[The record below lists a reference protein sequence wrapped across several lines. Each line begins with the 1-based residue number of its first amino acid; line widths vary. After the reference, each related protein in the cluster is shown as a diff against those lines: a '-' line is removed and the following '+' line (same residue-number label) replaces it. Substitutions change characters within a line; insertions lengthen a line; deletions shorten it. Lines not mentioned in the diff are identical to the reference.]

1 MQGKNATGLHAE
13 LIEVLAP
20 LRRYC
25 YSLTGNPHDA
35 DDLLQGTLE
44 RLLERGAP
52 GDADIHKW
60 AFRVCRNKWID
71 EMRSRNVRAAQD
83 IDEMPDAAVFDGVAA
98 VESQIELSQAE
109 KAIASL
115 PPEFREVLMLVAVEG
130 MKYKEAAELI
140 SIPVGTVMSR
150 LARARHQLAEYSA
163 SGGDDGVHG
172 ASAKVVPIKRGGK

>member
-1 MQGKNATGLHAE
+1 MQGKSATELRAE
-13 LIEVLAP
+13 LMEVLTP

-71 EMRSRNVRAAQD
+71 EMRSRNVRAAQN
-83 IDEMPDAAVFDGVAA
+83 IDEMPDAAVLDG
-98 VESQIELSQAE
+98 ESAIEVHIELSQAE

-115 PPEFREVLMLVAVEG
+115 APEFREVLMLVAVEG

-140 SIPVGTVMSR
+140 GIPVGTVMSR
-150 LARARHQLAEYSA
+150 LARARQQLADFGS
-163 SGGDDGVHG
+163 SDGDNGVQG
-172 ASAKVVPIKRGGK
+172 DNAKVVPIKRGGK